1 MSARRVG
8 ILGGTF
14 DPVHIGH
21 LVTAV
26 EVRWAAGLDV
36 VLLVVANE
44 PWQKVG
50 SRPLTPAADRLA
62 VVAAAVE
69 GVSGVQAS
77 SLEIDRGG
85 PTYTADTLAELAGD
99 ELFLIVGADVA
110 AELSTWKRVDEIQA
124 SLAGLLIVGRPGFA
138 AASEMVDGLAAA
150 GWPGVVAVDV
160 PSLEVSST
168 DVRRRVA
175 EGRPVDFLL
184 PPGAIH
190 EIAQRGLYAR
200 A

>member
-8 ILGGTF
+8 VLGGTF

-21 LVTAV
+21 LVTAA
-26 EVRWAAGLDV
+26 EVRWVAGLDV

-50 SRPLTPAADRLA
+50 ARPMTPAADRLA
-62 VVAAAVE
+62 VVQAAVE
-69 GVSGVQAS
+69 GVAGVEAS
-77 SLEIDRGG
+77 SIEVDRGG

-99 ELFLIVGADVA
+99 ELFLVVGADVA
-110 AELSTWKRVDEIQA
+110 AALGTWKRVDEIQA
-124 SLAGLLIVGRPGFA
+124 RLAGLLVVDRPGFA
-138 AASEMVDGLAAA
+138 ATSGLVEGLRVA
-150 GWPGVVAVDV
+150 GWPGVAAVAV
-160 PSLEVSST
+160 PRLEVSST
-168 DVRRRVA
+168 DLRRRVA
-175 EGRPVDFLL
+175 EGRPIEFLV